1 MSAKSAM
8 PALELIAGQ
17 AMKLENV
24 RNYAIDNTM
33 RLRRTRG
40 GLAMA
45 TDHSLSFDP
54 RAAYWRP
61 PERRVAIAYLSSL
74 WNGRFTPAEL
84 VRAHGLHVCTQVD
97 RWRADGRVT
106 VYEADYEKVGG
117 WKPLG
122 EQLMVCAASM
132 PDFSAWPTLKAT
144 WKLKEPSAG
153 SHFAEFIR
161 GTLSRADG
169 PRQDE
174 QIFRNRVGWFGY
186 LGGGNAA
193 DVTARQRFFFGY
205 INLLTSTNSYMY
217 GGASQTF
224 AAVIQNTTSDVML
237 SLIAKW
243 QSSDLSPGTT
253 GFMTLGSNDDR
264 PVERKHHN
272 VVKELYGFLCLE
284 AVPFVNGATEKA
296 YCDEYGTA
304 DAYAAVRLAGSRHRE
319 WLHADPARVSALA
332 SHFDTLWSAAQSRP
346 HKFAQFESVDR
357 NAYFKATGDTAA
369 SLVNGQLELELRQ
382 AADDWAASLPEQ
394 DKAMCALHLL
404 LDGWICHW
412 PNVESKVVPLPPA
425 PTLPPAATPPPVP
438 PPNLI
443 ELPSG
448 LREAGERSL
457 AYLRAGSHVLL
468 AGAPGTG
475 KTTLAQFVAHAWN
488 QQAHSL
494 ASAIAE
500 SELPTTVVAHSGWS
514 PFHTV
519 GGFVQNKEGTWDH
532 SPGVFVEADGL
543 AWRLKNSAIVLDE
556 MNRADLDRSIGDLY
570 PLLSCSVAQVL
581 PAGIPGVGVLR
592 LSERFR
598 VVATVNDSNLDD
610 IVFPISEGLARRF
623 VRIELKGASKD
634 DVQAYVAGNASPSE
648 RLVAAQGIVTA
659 LFTELAASK
668 WELAVCEGDD
678 YRLPFGAGYFRLLRQ
693 WVAGA
698 LEMPATLE
706 VSADDAVA
714 QRVLDACLAGA
725 VRQHRPLKEILAALA
740 KVSDV

>member
-1 MSAKSAM
+1 MVV
-8 PALELIAGQ
+8 AGP
-17 AMKLENV
+17 L
-24 RNYAIDNTM
+24 
-33 RLRRTRG
+33 RLAVATR
-40 GLAMA
+40 
-45 TDHSLSFDP
+45 HSLSFDP
-54 RAAYWRP
+54 RHDYWRP

-84 VRAHGLHVCTQVD
+84 VRAHALHVCTQVD
-97 RWRADGRVT
+97 KWRADGRVT
-106 VYEADYEKVGG
+106 VLEADYSKVGG

-122 EQLMVCAASM
+122 EQLMACAASM
-132 PDFSAWPTLKAT
+132 PDFAGWPTLRAT
-144 WKLKEPSAG
+144 WKLKEASAG
-153 SHFAEFIR
+153 GHFAEFIR
-161 GTLSRADG
+161 GTLPRVDG
-169 PRQDE
+169 PRPDE

-186 LGGGNAA
+186 LGGGSAA

-205 INLLTSTNSYMY
+205 TNLLTSTNSYMY

-224 AAVIQNTTSDVML
+224 AGVIQNTTTDAIL

-243 QSSDLSPGTT
+243 QSSDLSPADT
-253 GFMTLGSNDDR
+253 GFVTLGSNDDS

-272 VVKELYGFLCLE
+272 VVKELYGFLRLE

-296 YCDEYGTA
+296 YCDEYATG
-304 DAYAAVRLAGSRHRE
+304 DAYAAVRLAGDRHRK
-319 WLHADPARVSALA
+319 WLSAEPARVSALA
-332 SHFDTLWSAAQSRP
+332 NHFDALWRAAQSRS

-357 NAYFKATGDTAA
+357 DSYFKATGETPA
-369 SLVNGQLELELRQ
+369 SLVNWSLESELRQ
-382 AADDWAASLPEQ
+382 AADDWAASLPIQ
-394 DKAMCALHLL
+394 DKAACALHLL
-404 LDGWICHW
+404 LDGWLCHS
-412 PNVESKVVPLPPA
+412 PDVESKVVPPPPIPPPA
-425 PTLPPAATPPPVP
+425 LPTPDP
-438 PPNLI
+438 I

-448 LREAGERSL
+448 LREAGEHAL

-488 QQAHSL
+488 QRASSP

-519 GGFVQNKEGTWDH
+519 GGLVQNKEGTWDH
-532 SPGVFVEADGL
+532 APGVFVEADGS
-543 AWRLKNSAIVLDE
+543 AWRLKNAAIVLDE

-570 PLLSCSVAQVL
+570 PLLSCSVAQVQ
-581 PAGIPGVGVLR
+581 PAGIPGVPVLR

-623 VRIELKGASKD
+623 ARIELKGASED
-634 DVQAYVAGNASPSE
+634 DVQAYVAGHGPASD
-648 RLVAAQGIVTA
+648 RLEAARGVVTA
-659 LFTELAASK
+659 LFTELAVSK
-668 WELAVCEGDD
+668 WDLAVCDGEN

-698 LEMPATLE
+698 LEMPSTLD
-706 VSADDAVA
+706 VSAADAIA
-714 QRVLDACLAGA
+714 QRVLEACLAGA
-725 VRQHRPLKEILAALA
+725 VRQYRPLKDILAALA
-740 KVSDV
+740 KASDV